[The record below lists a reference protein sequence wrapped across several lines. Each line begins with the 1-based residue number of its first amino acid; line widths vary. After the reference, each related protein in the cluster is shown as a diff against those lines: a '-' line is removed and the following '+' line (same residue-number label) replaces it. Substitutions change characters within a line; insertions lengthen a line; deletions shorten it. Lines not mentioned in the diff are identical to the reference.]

1 MQRGM
6 NRGAGAVSTRK
17 ARCMAM
23 NRAVRLLAGGSLL
36 LFLAVPA
43 DGADVSAAIS
53 KLLDVGW
60 SATPQARADADLQLE
75 EVRRVAGSDV
85 RALEASWLVLMQQ
98 RRFDEALKRLDEHLA
113 REPNDLPALRAK
125 AWLQT
130 VLKNYA
136 GAFLSAERLSTLLAA
151 HPAMSDT
158 EKLQHAEAISFLGR
172 LIGYFGGPAADFVN
186 QDERKALE
194 KRLLDRLPESERP
207 LLEDA
212 RNGVVSRFVEM
223 TDESANARDRAAATA
238 RAEQEK
244 TLGELQADKQRL
256 DAREKELEDRRT
268 KLNSEYRA
276 ETDEIAKQDQP
287 LVQQQAQLTGRA
299 NLLSNDLANMM
310 AQIATLQQLASQEKN
325 ASRQQQLFAQAN
337 ALSLVAGRMEA
348 DLLGVNRLLR
358 GVAGQRSA
366 LQTRRVQAQANTA
379 SQIERIEHELA
390 ELTKRERRNDSLEK
404 RASRSVVPATGK
416 VRALSAQ
423 ATALSTYDAFPLEAA
438 KARLLESLK

>member
-1 MQRGM
+1 
-6 NRGAGAVSTRK
+6 
-17 ARCMAM
+17 MAIS
-23 NRAVRLLAGGSLL
+23 RAIRLLTCGSLL
-36 LFLAVPA
+36 FLFTAPA
-43 DGADVSAAIS
+43 FCADTSAAIA

-60 SATPQARADADLQLE
+60 SATSQARADADLQLE

-98 RRFDEALKRLDEHLA
+98 RRFDEALKRIDEHLA
-113 REPNDLPALRAK
+113 KEPADLAAWRAK

-151 HPAMSDT
+151 HPPTTDPERA
-158 EKLQHAEAISFLGR
+158 EQNEAIGFLGR
-172 LIGYFGGPAADFVN
+172 LIGYYGGPAADFVN

-194 KRLLDRLPESERP
+194 KRLLDRLVESQRTM
-207 LLEDA
+207 LEDA
-212 RNGVVSRFVEM
+212 RNSVLSRFVEM

-256 DAREKELEDRRT
+256 DSREKELEDRRT

-276 ETDEIAKQDQP
+276 EMDEIAKQDQP

-299 NLLSNDLANMM
+299 NLLNTDLINTSSR
-310 AQIATLQQLASQEKN
+310 IGTLQQLSAQEK
-325 ASRQQQLFAQAN
+325 SPLRQQQYLADAN
-337 ALSLVAGRMEA
+337 ALTLVASRMEA
-348 DLLGVNRLLR
+348 DLLGVNRLIR

-366 LQTRRVQAQANTA
+366 LQSRRVQAQANTA
-379 SQIERIEHELA
+379 SQIERIDHELA

-404 RASRSVVPATGK
+404 RATRSVVPTTGK

-438 KARLLESLK
+438 KAKLLETLK